1 MTGQGQNSEDMNLLF
16 PSVSKPS
23 DGSANQQG
31 ADNQG
36 KPQQGSAAP
45 MPDQPD
51 FSAGDN
57 PAEKIDSPESISA
70 GSASVKVAEQ
80 PADGHGQEFPGDV
93 VDTNWDIPLIT
104 FPSSDSPALLGGLAA
119 ENANGDAKKQHSPR
133 MSVSTSGASL
143 TGATGTSANS
153 KTDLW
158 LKEAAADRDIH
169 KNVDSASNTDTGTS
183 VWNVPATKA
192 ADEPLLS
199 PPSPDVPMSGDI
211 PAPPVA
217 NHTANAETETMTPVS
232 TAAVVAGTN
241 AIKASVDAPGAV
253 KTNATRKLH
262 VQDTFP
268 KAQQD
273 AVGELSSELSSELS
287 DKATSNAPDWIPED
301 TSSDGNKSWDAKRL
315 RSRAIVV
322 VFVVITVVAAAVG
335 LYYLGGMIRTNRNR
349 SRAYSNCTYA
359 YSNYKEES
367 ETLKSSLKK
376 TKKQQTVGTDQVADV
391 MTVEKLKTA
400 VKNANAIGKPV
411 VCSTMLSTDALN
423 QAATTNEKLASDTK
437 KANTSLLAAAKAVT
451 ASVKTKTSDDYQS
464 ALTTLKTTTSEAST
478 LLTNS
483 QGVVA
488 DDTTRQ
494 TLQSAIDASNALLAK
509 DKPDIADIQKAQN
522 DLQSASDAVNKSME
536 AYKNQQPDA
545 QSSTSDSTGSTATNN
560 SGASSSNSG
569 NRGTASSQG
578 NSSQNSNGN
587 GSQSNSQSNS
597 HTTTPSTPATPA
609 PQPSAP
615 DTPSDDSSNSD
626 SSGTYSSTQ

>member
-1 MTGQGQNSEDMNLLF
+1 MTGQEQNPEDMNLLF

-23 DGSANQQG
+23 EESADQQG
-31 ADNQG
+31 IDTQG
-36 KPQQGSAAP
+36 KSRQGNVASS
-45 MPDQPD
+45 PDQLD
-51 FSAGDN
+51 SSAEN
-57 PAEKIDSPESISA
+57 NLNEKIDPSTPVNVGAASA
-70 GSASVKVAEQ
+70 NVAEQ
-80 PADGHGQEFPGDV
+80 PVYNQGQEFPGDV

-104 FPSSDSPALLGGLAA
+104 FPSSDSPALLEGMQA
-119 ENANGDAKKQHSPR
+119 ENANDDAKQPRSPR
-133 MSVSTSGASL
+133 ISVSTSSASIPE
-143 TGATGTSANS
+143 ATETSVNS
-153 KTDLW
+153 KTDMW
-158 LKEAAADRDIH
+158 LKEAVADRDVH
-169 KNVDSASNTDTGTS
+169 KSADAVSNTNANTTI
-183 VWNVPATKA
+183 WNVPVMKT

-199 PPSPDVPMSGDI
+199 PPAPGV
-211 PAPPVA
+211 PAPPVSG
-217 NHTANAETETMTPVS
+217 HTANAETETMTPVS

-241 AIKASVDAPGAV
+241 AIKASVDAPGAM

-262 VQDTFP
+262 TQDNLP
-268 KAQQD
+268 NAQRD
-273 AVGELSSELSSELS
+273 AVGELSSELSE
-287 DKATSNAPDWIPED
+287 KVTGNVNDWIPED
-301 TSSDGNKSWDAKRL
+301 ASSNEKKQQGAKRL
-315 RSRAIVV
+315 RSRAIVM

-349 SRAYSNCTYA
+349 GRAYSNCTYS
-359 YSNYKEES
+359 YSNYKEQS
-367 ETLKSSLKK
+367 ETLQSSLKK
-376 TKKQQTVGTDQVADV
+376 TKKQQAIGTDQVADV
-391 MTVEKLKTA
+391 MTVEKMKTA
-400 VKNANAIGKPV
+400 VKNAKALGKPV
-411 VCSTMLSTDALN
+411 VCSTKLSTDALN
-423 QAATTNEKLASDTK
+423 QAATANEKLASETK
-437 KANTSLLAAAKAVT
+437 KANTNLLAAAKAVT

-488 DDTTRQ
+488 DDTVRQ

-509 DKPDIADIQKAQN
+509 DKPAIADIQKAQN

-536 AYKNQQPDA
+536 AYKNQQSDA
-545 QSSTSDSTGSTATNN
+545 QPSTSDSTGSTTTNN
-560 SGASSSNSG
+560 SGTSSSNSG
-569 NRGTASSQG
+569 NRGTTSSQG